1 METYSNLTPVEEEK
15 LQPLKEGMF
24 SLPNQNV
31 IDKFSENE
39 SGELLYD
46 GKPIKAGRSYKT
58 FVCEQSDTFIV
69 PLSSSEGVI
78 VYLVNVDDDMINAEI
93 KAVRVGFSDKTIDI
107 QEIGDVESQV
117 PTVNMNKIFYSNAMG
132 GYRIFAID
140 CRDYNYDITNILNGI
155 FSSIEIDYYID

>member
-1 METYSNLTPVEEEK
+1 MEK
-15 LQPLKEGMF
+15 LT
-24 SLPNQNV
+24 SLNENQKVSMSSAKQSTAWAKNQAAL
-31 IDKFSENE
+31 DKFSENE

-58 FVCEQSDTFIV
+58 FVCEQSDTFIITAQ
-69 PLSSSEGVI
+69 SSTGVI

-93 KAVRVGFSDKTIDI
+93 KAVRVGFRDKTIDI
-107 QEIGDVESQV
+107 HEIGDVESQV

-140 CRDYNYDITNILNGI
+140 CRDYNDDIKNIQSGI